1 MKLKEKLKRLCESY
15 GVSGEEGET
24 AQIAAEM
31 LKEYTGDVVIDDYHN
46 VIANVYDAGE
56 NAPRV
61 MLDAHLDEIGMA
73 VTYITDDGFLKVAP
87 CGGLDMRLLLAQ
99 EVVVHGREKITGI
112 IGSKPPHL
120 TAEDE
125 RKKVPKIDD
134 ISIDTGYSKGQL
146 EAIVSL
152 GDRVTLKGDF
162 TELKNG
168 RVSSKSLDD
177 RACIASILH
186 GLELLK
192 GKKLGC
198 SLTVVFSS
206 QEEVGGTG
214 VAVAAYKVNPDAAI
228 VVDVSFAHTADAD
241 EKKCG
246 KMGKG
251 PMIGI
256 APSLNRRMAD
266 EMIALSKEKG
276 YPYQIEVIQG
286 RTTGTNADEVTI
298 TRGGVRTEV
307 VSVPLRYM
315 HTPVEVVELSDVEAV
330 GALIADYL
338 VSHDWSERG
347 K

>member
-1 MKLKEKLKRLCESY
+1 MNLKEKLRKLCESY

-31 LKEYTGDVVIDDYHN
+31 LREYTDDVVIDDCHN
-46 VIANVYDAGE
+46 VIANIYDAGE
-56 NAPRV
+56 NVPRV
-61 MLDAHLDEIGMA
+61 MLDAHLDEIGMV
-73 VTYITDDGFLKVAP
+73 VTYITDEGFLKVAP
-87 CGGLDMRLLLAQ
+87 CGGVDMRLLLAQ
-99 EVVVHGREKITGI
+99 EVVIHGRKKLTGI
-112 IGSKPPHL
+112 VGSKPPHL
-120 TAEDE
+120 TGEEE
-125 RKKVPKIDD
+125 RKQVPKMDD
-134 ISIDTGYSKGQL
+134 ISIDTGYSKEDL
-146 EAIVSL
+146 EKLVSL
-152 GDRVTLKGDF
+152 GDRVTLKGEF
-162 TELKNG
+162 TELRNG

-177 RACIASILH
+177 RACVGAILYA
-186 GLELLK
+186 LELLK
-192 GKKLGC
+192 GQKLGC

-214 VAVAAYKVNPDAAI
+214 AAVAAYKVNPDAAI

-251 PMIGI
+251 PMIGM
-256 APSLNRRMAD
+256 APSLNRGMAD

-315 HTPVEVVELSDVEAV
+315 HTPIEVVEMADVEAT
-330 GALIADYL
+330 GKLIADYL
-338 VSHDWSERG
+338 VSHNWQ
-347 K
+347 

>member
-1 MKLKEKLKRLCESY
+1 MELKEKLKRLCESY
-15 GVSGEEGET
+15 GVSGEERET

-31 LKEYTGDVVIDDYHN
+31 LREYTNDVVIDDCHN

-56 NAPRV
+56 KAPRV
-61 MLDAHLDEIGMA
+61 MLDAHLDEIGMI
-73 VTYITDDGFLKVAP
+73 VTYITDGGFLKVAP
-87 CGGLDMRLLLAQ
+87 CGGLDKRLLLAQ
-99 EVVVHGREKITGI
+99 EVVIHGKEKIAGI
-112 IGSKPPHL
+112 IGTKPPHL

-134 ISIDTGYSKGQL
+134 ISIDTGYSKEELQK
-146 EAIVSL
+146 IVSL
-152 GDRVTLKGDF
+152 GDRVTIKGEF

-186 GLELLK
+186 ALELLK
-192 GKKLGC
+192 GQKLDC
-198 SLTVVFSS
+198 SLTAVFSS

-214 VAVAAYKVNPDAAI
+214 AAVATYNVNPDAAI

-256 APSLNRRMAD
+256 APSLNRAMAD
-266 EMIALSKEKG
+266 EMIALSKEKE

-298 TRGGVRTEV
+298 TRGGVRTCV

-315 HTPVEVVELSDVEAV
+315 HTPVEVVEMADVEAV
-330 GALIADYL
+330 GRLIADYL
-338 VSHDWSERG
+338 MNHNWQ
-347 K
+347 

>member
-1 MKLKEKLKRLCESY
+1 MELKEKLRQLCESY

-24 AQIAAEM
+24 ARIAAEM
-31 LKEYTGDVVIDDYHN
+31 LREYTDDVIIDDCHN

-56 NAPRV
+56 DALRV
-61 MLDAHLDEIGMA
+61 MLDAHLDEIGMV
-73 VTYITDDGFLKVAP
+73 VTYLADGGFLKVAP
-87 CGGLDMRLLLAQ
+87 CGGVDIRLLLAQ

-125 RKKVPKIDD
+125 RKKVPKIED

-152 GDRVTLKGDF
+152 GDRVTLKGEF
-162 TELKNG
+162 VELRNG

-186 GLELLK
+186 ALELLK

-198 SLTVVFSS
+198 SLTAVFSS

-214 VAVAAYKVNPDAAI
+214 AAVATYKVHPDAAI
-228 VVDVSFAHTADAD
+228 VVDVSFAHTADTD

-256 APSLNRRMAD
+256 APSLNRTMAD

-286 RTTGTNADEVTI
+286 RTTGTNADEVAI
-298 TRGGVRTEV
+298 SRGGVRTEV

-315 HTPVEVVELSDVEAV
+315 HTPVEVVELEDIKAA
-330 GALIADYL
+330 GRLIAEYL
-338 VSHDWSERG
+338 LNHDWQ
-347 K
+347 